1 MSEWKP
7 LVPLCAGAAMLLL
20 DVTVVNVALPS
31 AAAELRAGFTELQWT
46 VDVYVLA
53 LAALLLGAGSAADR
67 FGRRRTYVV
76 GLAAFG
82 AASLACGLSP
92 APGALIAARAVQGVA
107 AACLFA
113 TAPALLDQTYR
124 GRARGFAFGVWGGVS
139 AAAAAAG
146 PVVGGVLTH
155 YLGWRWIFLVNVPVS
170 AAALVLALRLFPRS
184 ARDPRRR
191 LDLLGTGA
199 FAVSAGALVYLL
211 IRGGAVGWTS
221 TAALV
226 LLAVCLLA
234 LVVFA
239 LVERRRAFP
248 VLEPALLRRK
258 PFLGASVAAVALT
271 VSAYSYLL
279 YVSLRLQTHDGL
291 SALQTGLVLAPLGV
305 TAMISALLRGRS
317 PDHPPPRVP
326 IALGLLLIAA
336 GALVMLVAG
345 TSWPSVLVGTAVTGT
360 GTGLVSPVLAATA
373 IGAVPGDRAGM
384 ASAVNA
390 ACRQLGTAVGIA
402 LFGAVYARHGL
413 PVLYAISAA
422 VGITGAAVVWPL
434 LRTAR
439 PGRPRTHPIHPTGPR
454 APESRSRP

>member
-31 AAAELRAGFTELQWT
+31 TAAELRAGFTELQWT

-53 LAALLLGAGSAADR
+53 LAALLLGAGSVADR
-67 FGRRRTYVV
+67 FGRRRVYAV
-76 GLAAFG
+76 GLVVFG
-82 AASLACGLSP
+82 LASLACGLSP
-92 APGALIAARAVQGVA
+92 SPEALIAARAVQGVG

-113 TAPALLDQTYR
+113 VAPALLDETYR
-124 GRARGFAFGVWGGVS
+124 GRARGVAFGVWGGVS

-155 YLGWRWIFLVNVPVS
+155 YQGWRWIFLVNVPIS
-170 AAALVLALRLFPRS
+170 AVALVLALRLFPRS
-184 ARDPRRR
+184 PGDRGRR
-191 LDLLGTGA
+191 LDLAGTGA

-211 IRGGAVGWTS
+211 IRGNEIGWTS
-221 TAALV
+221 TAALA

-234 LVVFA
+234 LLVFA

-258 PFLGASVAAVALT
+258 PFLGVSVAALALT

-291 SALQTGLVLAPLGV
+291 SALQAGLVLAPLGV
-305 TAMISALLRGRS
+305 TAMTAALLKGRLLG
-317 PDHPPPRVP
+317 HLPPRVP

-336 GALVMLVAG
+336 GALVMLIAG
-345 TSWPSVLVGTAVTGT
+345 ASWPVVLAGTAVTGA

-373 IGAVPGDRAGM
+373 INAVPGDRAGS
-384 ASAVNA
+384 ASAANA

-402 LFGAVYARHGL
+402 LFGAVYAHHGL
-413 PVLYAISAA
+413 PALFAISAA
-422 VGITGAAVVWPL
+422 VGVTGAALAWPL
-434 LRTAR
+434 LRTATS
-439 PGRPRTHPIHPTGPR
+439 GRPRTPVIDPTGAR
-454 APESRSRP
+454 APRPRSRP